1 MHGPHPS
8 SALLLTKQT
17 IGRRGLRSLR
27 FSGTK
32 CLMDD
37 LPPPQYEP
45 WMNEVDLE
53 DATKTSNPFN
63 IFRQDDPYDFGDEV
77 GSTEGIGDE
86 GGDSREQDKALSQ
99 LENFKPFSPPGT
111 RSHAPPPPPPPPQAH
126 QMSKVSPT
134 KLTERDFI
142 RNDVRSATT
151 RLLSLLSE
159 EETNKQR
166 LAGENGRLKG
176 DIEKLNRKIS
186 ELMQKDKRKDLY
198 IKRMITE
205 HKHRLHAI
213 TQETMKFKSQNE
225 KVVVELKRR
234 LEAAVDTKKYL
245 DLEQEHTLL
254 KEKHNRI
261 EATLKQK
268 RAAMQKMIKMHNE
281 STKRLELEKQREIRK
296 LKDSHKKELSATIQE
311 IEHAAMDAV
320 KNVHLAHVA
329 ATTSDD
335 DDEYFTDDCSDS
347 ETRLMNS
354 VFRKMNLN
362 VARKLPF
369 EIGSIEGLWPVP
381 PEEQRGDGTSDA
393 TKNVFKSPNSKRR
406 LAPKLT

>member
-1 MHGPHPS
+1 
-8 SALLLTKQT
+8 
-17 IGRRGLRSLR
+17 
-27 FSGTK
+27 
-32 CLMDD
+32 MDD

-45 WMNEVDLE
+45 WMNGVTVD
-53 DATKTSNPFN
+53 DATNTSNPFN
-63 IFRQDDPYDFGDEV
+63 TFRQDDPYDFGDATKDMRVV
-77 GSTEGIGDE
+77 GSDLV
-86 GGDSREQDKALSQ
+86 EQDKALSQ

-111 RSHAPPPPPPPPQAH
+111 RSHAPPPPPPQAN

-159 EETNKQR
+159 EETNKRR
-166 LAGENGRLKG
+166 LADENGRLKG
-176 DIEKLNRKIS
+176 DIEQLNQKIS
-186 ELMQKDKRKDLY
+186 ELLQKDKRKDLY
-198 IKRMITE
+198 IKRMVAE

-213 TQETMKFKSQNE
+213 TQETVKFKSQNE
-225 KVVVELKRR
+225 KAVVELKKR

-245 DLEQEHTLL
+245 DLEKQHKLL
-254 KEKHNRI
+254 KEKYNRL
-261 EATLKQK
+261 ETTLRQK
-268 RAAMQKMIKMHNE
+268 RSAMQKMIKMHNE
-281 STKRLELEKQREIRK
+281 STKRLDLEKQREIRR
-296 LKDSHKKELSATIQE
+296 LKESHKKELSETIQE
-311 IEHAAMDAV
+311 IEYAAMDAV
-320 KNVHLAHVA
+320 KNVHMAHVA

-347 ETRLMNS
+347 ETRMMNS

-381 PEEQRGDGTSDA
+381 PEEQRGDGTRNEN
-393 TKNVFKSPNSKRR
+393 KHIFKSPNSKRR
-406 LAPKLT
+406 LASKLT

>member
-1 MHGPHPS
+1 
-8 SALLLTKQT
+8 
-17 IGRRGLRSLR
+17 
-27 FSGTK
+27 
-32 CLMDD
+32 MDD
-37 LPPPQYEP
+37 LPPPQYAP
-45 WMNEVDLE
+45 WMNEVVLE
-53 DATKTSNPFN
+53 DAAKASNPFV
-63 IFRQDDPYDFGDEV
+63 IFRQDDPYDFGDDV
-77 GSTEGIGDE
+77 GSTEGIHDE
-86 GGDSREQDKALSQ
+86 GENAQEQEKALSQ

-111 RSHAPPPPPPPPQAH
+111 RSQAPPPPPPQAH
-126 QMSKVSPT
+126 QMPKVSPT

-281 STKRLELEKQREIRK
+281 STKRLEHEKQREIRK
-296 LKDSHKKELSATIQE
+296 LKDSHKKELSATIKE

-354 VFRKMNLN
+354 VFRKMTLN

-369 EIGSIEGLWPVP
+369 EIGSIDGLWPVP
-381 PEEQRGDGTSDA
+381 PEEQRGDGTNDT
-393 TKNVFKSPNSKRR
+393 TKSIFKSPNSKRR
-406 LAPKLT
+406 LAPKST